1 MCINDQNMKELPIY
15 KEIILMINN
24 CINVY
29 INVFMEN
36 HISRLKIYTYIFFI
50 SFLNV
55 TIESSMVYFDCSFR
69 KTQNTSREN
78 MYAMRREQ
86 ACRNEDACTC
96 ICQ

>member
-15 KEIILMINN
+15 KAIILMINN

-36 HISRLKIYTYIFFI
+36 HLSRLKIYTYIFFI

-69 KTQNTSREN
+69 KTQNTSREKYVR
-78 MYAMRREQ
+78 YA
-86 ACRNEDACTC
+86 
-96 ICQ
+96 